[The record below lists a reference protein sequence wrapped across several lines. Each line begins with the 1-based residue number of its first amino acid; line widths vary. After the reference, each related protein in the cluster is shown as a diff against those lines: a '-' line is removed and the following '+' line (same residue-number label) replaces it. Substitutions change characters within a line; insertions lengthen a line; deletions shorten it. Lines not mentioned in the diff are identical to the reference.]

1 MNARRMTKQD
11 QRRQALM
18 QLASSD
24 YGMAPMRAV
33 EAMEALRRMDN
44 GTYGTCIDCNVR
56 IAAARLDVKPE
67 SIRCVECQRL
77 HDQYLAA

>member
-1 MNARRMTKQD
+1 MTARRMTRRD
-11 QRRQALM
+11 QRRRALM
-18 QLASSD
+18 QLATSD
-24 YGMAPMRAV
+24 YGMAPTRVV

-44 GTYGTCIDCNVR
+44 GTYGTCVDCDCP
-56 IAAARLDVKPE
+56 IPAMRLDVRPE